1 MRIKNLRIDTF
12 GKLEDVSI
20 GLDDKITVIT
30 GKNEAG
36 KSSIAAFVK
45 YMLYGFDS
53 SKKADVSE
61 NQKKKYM
68 PWFADE
74 CSGELEF
81 VSADG
86 KEYTAVR
93 KTATRSQN
101 TVFDA
106 DNMPVTADNAGDYF
120 LGVNENAY
128 KKTAFIG
135 QRETSFTDDGE
146 LDSAIRNMVFS
157 ADESVDSRKALKKLE
172 DIRKHYLGKAERSGE
187 IFEIEKELSLLE
199 QERDKW
205 QNGHKELLA
214 AEYQLSEIRRKIE
227 FNKEK
232 KELLERERQ
241 NLEYLEAKN
250 KLCQIEDARKKVEQ
264 SKTEF
269 ETNYKAMQNGSFVP
283 DGDFAREVKGVLVNI
298 EERKKLTS
306 ESAAHLQR
314 AKENLDSV
322 YSDSA
327 QKNLFDALADEHESA
342 EGLLSE
348 IEELRTA
355 KNKAKTLAI
364 IFTCLII
371 TIPVAIIFFVKSSKK
386 AKEMRALAEKYSC
399 DSVDVLEKMLHQGD
413 SYKNVEDT
421 ARRNF
426 EEARKNYDNNKEQLS
441 ELVSVLDAL
450 SKKGGFDVSEANE
463 YLNKLALLLSKN
475 EALKAKCRED
485 YVAYNTLVS
494 TVDMQELSELAEKF
508 DESIEVRDAKTV
520 SQQLMFYTQANDALS
535 VKERE
540 LEKQAAVLSGTLPKP
555 SEIQSRILS
564 LSAQRDELRYK
575 HSALSLAIETLEKA
589 SENMRSEAAPKIAS
603 ETSRLFSEI
612 TDGKYKAL
620 YADSN
625 MKLTFLEKNEAEV
638 RDAGYLSAGTLDAAY
653 ISLRV
658 ALCEFLYKEHPTL
671 IFDDA
676 FANMDGDRLRNTL
689 DFLIK
694 LSEDFQIVILSCHD
708 REKQYLEGKAKIINF
723 EV

>member
-12 GKLEDVSI
+12 GKLEDVGI
-20 GLDDKITVIT
+20 GLDDKITVIS

-36 KSSIAAFVK
+36 KSSIAAFIK

-68 PWFADE
+68 PWFSDE
-74 CSGELEF
+74 CSGEIDF

-86 KEYTAVR
+86 KSYTAVR

-101 TVFDA
+101 TVFDT

-128 KKTAFIG
+128 RKTAFIG
-135 QRETSFTDDGE
+135 QRETAFTDDGE

-214 AEYQLSEIRRKIE
+214 AEYQLSEIRKKIA
-227 FNKEK
+227 FNKDK
-232 KELLERERQ
+232 KELLEREKE
-241 NLEYLEAKN
+241 NLDYLEAKN
-250 KLCQIEDARKKVEQ
+250 KLCRIEELRKKVEQ
-264 SKTEF
+264 SKAEF
-269 ETNYKAMQNGSFVP
+269 EANYKTVQNGSFVP
-283 DGDFAREVKGVLVNI
+283 DAEFAREVKSTLVNI
-298 EERKKLTS
+298 EERKKLLS
-306 ESAAHLQR
+306 ESAASLQR

-322 YSDSA
+322 YSDGA
-327 QKNLFDALADEHESA
+327 QKNLFDALALENETADR
-342 EGLLSE
+342 LLSE
-348 IEELRTA
+348 IEKLKACR
-355 KNKAKTLAI
+355 KKAKKLAI
-364 IFTCLII
+364 ILTCFVV
-371 TIPVAIIFFVKSSKK
+371 TIPVAIYFFVKASKASK
-386 AKEMRALAEKYSC
+386 SLSYIAEKYAC
-399 DSVDVLEKMLHQGD
+399 DDIDVLENMLNQGD
-413 SYKNVEDT
+413 SYKNIEDA

-441 ELVSVLDAL
+441 ELVSALDNL
-450 SKKGGFDVSEANE
+450 SQKGGFDVSEANG
-463 YLNKLALLLSKN
+463 YLDKLALWLSKN
-475 EALKAKCRED
+475 ETLKVKCRED
-485 YVAYNTLVS
+485 YVAYNTLASEENV
-494 TVDMQELSELAEKF
+494 QELSELAAKF

-564 LSAQRDELRYK
+564 LSARRDELRSK
-575 HSALSLAIETLEKA
+575 HAALSLAIETLEKA
-589 SENMRSEAAPKIAS
+589 SENMRSEAAPKIAA
-603 ETSRLFSEI
+603 ETSSLFSDI
-612 TDGKYKAL
+612 TGGKYKAL

-676 FANMDGDRLRNTL
+676 FANMDGDRLKNTL
-689 DFLIK
+689 DFLIR

-708 REKQYLEGKAKIINF
+708 REKEYLEGKAKIINF